1 MVTENGG
8 MNKRGGKQV
17 MGTEKEGGSRQGR
30 EGDTID
36 MEGGKVWVQGKVVVS
51 TRK

>member
-17 MGTEKEGGSRQGR
+17 MGTEKEGADKEIGMGT
-30 EGDTID
+30 G
-36 MEGGKVWVQGKVVVS
+36 EGGGMS

>member
-8 MNKRGGKQV
+8 MHKRDGKQV
-17 MGTEKEGGSRQGR
+17 MGTEKEGADK
-30 EGDTID
+30 EGKDIGMSTG
-36 MEGGKVWVQGKVVVS
+36 EGGGMS